1 MTIRSIRPCLTFA
14 ERAEEAID
22 FYVSLFENSRVI
34 DKVRSEGG
42 PVPKGQLLHATF
54 VLDGQEYTAIDGGPS
69 FNFTDG
75 FSLVASCET
84 QAEIDR
90 LWGALTSAGG
100 EPGRCGWLKDRFGV
114 SWQVIPIQLGELLTN
129 HEGGDTQ
136 AAMEAMLK
144 MNKLDIAALERAYRG
159 TPAGAGR

>member
-1 MTIRSIRPCLTFA
+1 MLGQA
-14 ERAEEAID
+14 VRAA
-22 FYVSLFENSRVI
+22 
-34 DKVRSEGG
+34 
-42 PVPKGQLLHATF
+42 
-54 VLDGQEYTAIDGGPS
+54 PS
-69 FNFTDG
+69 FSFTDG

-90 LWGALTSAGG
+90 LWEALTSAGG
-100 EPGRCGWLKDRFGV
+100 EPGRCGV

-129 HEGGDTQ
+129 PEGGDTQ